1 MTIDPNYEI
10 RIKNK
15 FGYYNIAGVDEV
27 GRGPLAGPVT
37 AGAFIFL
44 KNIKDILNK
53 DEAKYIRDSKQLSE
67 KQRED
72 LFKYFSKLKKEGM
85 VDFTTA
91 SVFPSTIDK
100 KSIHHAVVLAMRRA
114 VRKLN
119 PTPDY
124 AIVDGFR
131 YPRDILTQFEYASVK
146 KADAWVPT
154 VAAASIVA
162 KVKRDRSMAGYYNK
176 KYPEY
181 RFDLHK
187 GYGTKL
193 HYEKI
198 KEFGPSPIHRKSFR
212 LM

>member
-119 PTPDY
+119 PT
-124 AIVDGFR
+124 
-131 YPRDILTQFEYASVK
+131 
-146 KADAWVPT
+146 
-154 VAAASIVA
+154 
-162 KVKRDRSMAGYYNK
+162 
-176 KYPEY
+176 
-181 RFDLHK
+181 
-187 GYGTKL
+187 
-193 HYEKI
+193 
-198 KEFGPSPIHRKSFR
+198 
-212 LM
+212 